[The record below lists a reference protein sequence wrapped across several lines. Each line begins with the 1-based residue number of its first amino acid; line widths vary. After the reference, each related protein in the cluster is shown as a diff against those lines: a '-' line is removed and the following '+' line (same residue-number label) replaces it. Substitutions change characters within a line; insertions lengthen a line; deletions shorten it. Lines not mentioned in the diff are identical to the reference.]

1 RGEILIQH
9 AINLLQ
15 PVCKSILVSSNNQG
29 YGKFGCP
36 VVTDEILNCG
46 PLGGIYSALKKSTT
60 DWSFVISVDCPFV
73 TKEFIYF
80 LSSEVKESDCL
91 IPKHSSGLEP
101 LVAFYHKKSIAMM
114 EVSIMGG
121 DFKVHNFI
129 ENADS
134 KIIDVQD
141 YVVQNPQ
148 LFKNLNS
155 QEDLLAYP

>member
-1 RGEILIQH
+1 
-9 AINLLQ
+9 
-15 PVCKSILVSSNNQG
+15 
-29 YGKFGCP
+29 
-36 VVTDEILNCG
+36 
-46 PLGGIYSALKKSTT
+46 
-60 DWSFVISVDCPFV
+60 
-73 TKEFIYF
+73 
-80 LSSEVKESDCL
+80 
-91 IPKHSSGLEP
+91 
-101 LVAFYHKKSIAMM
+101 MM